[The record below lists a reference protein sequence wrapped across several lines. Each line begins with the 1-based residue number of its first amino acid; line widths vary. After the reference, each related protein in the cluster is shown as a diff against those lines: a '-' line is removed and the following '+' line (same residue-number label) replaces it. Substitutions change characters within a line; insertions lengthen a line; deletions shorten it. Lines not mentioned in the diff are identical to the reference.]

1 MMITTAKN
9 ISIPKTARYFTN
21 GAMSDKIRFVWFV
34 LHGYGQLAEDF
45 IHNFEPIASDDILI
59 IAPEALNRFYLKSY
73 KGKIGATWTT
83 KIDRENEIIDY
94 TNYLNVL
101 YDEMINQSNLKS
113 VEITVLGF
121 SQGTATAC
129 RWIIR
134 SGVKVDKLILWSGG
148 IPPDIDLK
156 THREI
161 INRLNPTL
169 VIGDKD
175 DFIPEFL
182 IQQELKRIEGLKLNF
197 NLRRFNGGHEI
208 PKEVLLQII

>member
-1 MMITTAKN
+1 MNATSRN
-9 ISIPKTARYFTN
+9 ISIKKTARYF
-21 GAMSDKIRFVWFV
+21 MSGVPSPKIKSVWLV

-45 IHNFEPIASDDILI
+45 IHNFEPIVAEDVLI

-83 KIDRENEIIDY
+83 KEDRENEITDY
-94 TNYLNVL
+94 VKYLNDLYNEIINTSVL
-101 YDEMINQSNLKS
+101 GN
-113 VEITVLGF
+113 VRITVFGF

-134 SGVKVDKLILWSGG
+134 SGVKVDRLILWGGG
-148 IPPDIDLK
+148 IPPDIDLEVY
-156 THREI
+156 RET
-161 INRLNPTL
+161 INGLNPTL

-182 IQQELKRIEGLKLNF
+182 IQQELKRIERLKLKF
-197 NLRRFNGGHEI
+197 NLKRFNGGHEI
-208 PKEVLLQII
+208 PKEILQQIV

>member
-1 MMITTAKN
+1 MNATAKN
-9 ISIPKTARYFTN
+9 ILVTKTARYFVL
-21 GAMSDKIRFVWFV
+21 GEISEKVKSVLFV

-45 IHNFEPIASDDILI
+45 IQNFEPIASDSVLI

-83 KIDRENEIIDY
+83 KINRENEIVDY
-94 TNYLNVL
+94 TNYLSTL
-101 YDEMINQSNLKS
+101 YDEVINQSNLKN
-113 VEITVLGF
+113 VKITVFGF

-129 RWIIR
+129 RWIVRTGI
-134 SGVKVDKLILWSGG
+134 KVDRLILWGGG
-148 IPPDIDLK
+148 IPPDIDLG

-175 DFIPEFL
+175 DFISELL
-182 IQQELKRIEGLKLNF
+182 IQQELKRIEELNLKFDLK
-197 NLRRFNGGHEI
+197 RFNGGHEI
-208 PKEVLLQII
+208 PGEVLLRII